1 MDIPIVLFHTRGNQE
16 YLKSCVTNNSKN
28 NVVYLIGDDSN
39 KDTFTDNPNVRFFH
53 IDDLIT
59 EESVRFKN
67 CFVNYSSNTHEY
79 EMNCYLRIFYLKAF
93 IEKTGKQ
100 WVFHIDSDCVILCDI
115 NKVFTDNPSI
125 SYSIQ
130 NMENKFHMVASIHNA
145 LLNIEFCNKF
155 IELCFD
161 IYHNKT
167 KEMLIM
173 EKLQWH
179 KHNQIPGG
187 ICDMTLY
194 YLLHSE
200 KILDSVT
207 DLNTPRMFEGEPVVF
222 DHNVLNTY
230 GYSGENTY
238 ETENGVKVIIQSGNK
253 FYLKSND
260 GTIVRTL
267 SLHFQGRAKSIL
279 DNLSI

>member
-1 MDIPIVLFHTRGNQE
+1 MDIPIVIFHTRGNQD
-16 YLKSCVTNNSKN
+16 YFKSCVTNNSKN

-39 KDTFTDNPNVRFFH
+39 KDTFTGNPNVRFFH
-53 IDDLIT
+53 IDDLTT

-67 CFVNYSSNTHEY
+67 CFVNYSNNNREY
-79 EMNCYLRIFYLKAF
+79 EMYCYLRIFYLKAF
-93 IEKTGKQ
+93 IKKTGKQ

-130 NMENKFHMVASIHNA
+130 NMENKFHMVGSVHNA

-167 KEMLIM
+167 KVMLII

-179 KHNQIPGG
+179 KRNQIPGG

-207 DLNTPRMFEGEPVVF
+207 DLNTPRMFEGEPAVF
-222 DHNVLNTY
+222 DHNVLDTY

-238 ETENGVKVIIQSGNK
+238 EKENGVKVIIQSGNK
-253 FYLKSND
+253 FYLKNKD

-267 SLHFQGRAKSIL
+267 SLHFQGRAKFIL
-279 DNLSI
+279 DNFSI

>member
-1 MDIPIVLFHTRGNQE
+1 
-16 YLKSCVTNNSKN
+16 
-28 NVVYLIGDDSN
+28 
-39 KDTFTDNPNVRFFH
+39 
-53 IDDLIT
+53 
-59 EESVRFKN
+59 
-67 CFVNYSSNTHEY
+67 
-79 EMNCYLRIFYLKAF
+79 
-93 IEKTGKQ
+93 
-100 WVFHIDSDCVILCDI
+100 
-115 NKVFTDNPSI
+115 
-125 SYSIQ
+125 
-130 NMENKFHMVASIHNA
+130 
-145 LLNIEFCNKF
+145 
-155 IELCFD
+155 
-161 IYHNKT
+161 
-167 KEMLIM
+167 MLIM